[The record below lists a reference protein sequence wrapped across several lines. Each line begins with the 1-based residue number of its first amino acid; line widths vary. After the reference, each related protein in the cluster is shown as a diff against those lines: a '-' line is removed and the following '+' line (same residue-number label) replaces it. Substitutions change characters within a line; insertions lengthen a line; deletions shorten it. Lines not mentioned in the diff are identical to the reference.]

1 MNNNLKILEMQLIPL
16 NTARENGNQE
26 IRNITQMV
34 RVCLIQFMDKTPI
47 ITLKHLVLA
56 TITLW

>member
-16 NTARENGNQE
+16 NTARENVNQE